1 MICFSGLSQS
11 RRRIFYHI
19 SRNMSKFYVR
29 NVENDRSLQ
38 ITFEYSHTSGE
49 KILSR
54 VYNASRPK
62 SEIID
67 NTLTRISQNISKF
80 ISKKLKR
87 KLKAD
92 GESSLSE
99 INIKVYKNDGIT
111 TLEEN
116 TSTEDAFQHG
126 NVVAIENSKFIVDI
140 NAPCCNAIVLPQT
153 VMIGFQICP
162 NVEIEFASL
171 EDSLFVWEK
180 LKYDTSAK
188 MGQKDITQVPK
199 ERVELSKS
207 LTFTPTNDE
216 IGYRLALTMTPRL
229 GDREG
234 KPMTVECKYDV
245 TAGPDLCP
253 FEQRHLYTQKETGS
267 GELRVVSYNILAD
280 VYANQE
286 FSRNVLFN
294 YCPPYALD
302 ISYRKHLMI
311 KELKGYKGDIICLQE
326 CDYKVFIYDFV
337 PVFELLGF
345 QGLMREKG
353 GVREGSAIFFRMSK
367 FRLVEEHSTLLKD
380 FMETDKSC
388 QDLVKQTYAVP
399 ALKEML
405 ETRSTIIHVAALEPV
420 DRPGQILLVANTHLY
435 FHPDFAHVR
444 LIQTI
449 TSMRFINKL
458 FQQYKKQKPCLVF
471 CGDFNSTPTRGVY
484 EFMTTKSIKEDHDAW
499 RSGGEDQFVAGMNFS
514 HTFNIGSGCGL
525 PAYTNYTNGFNGHL
539 DYVFYDTDAFEVS
552 QVIPQPDHKDV
563 EFHTAI
569 PSIVFPSDHLAQIC
583 DLRWKNPSHL

>member
-326 CDYKVFIYDFV
+326 CDYKV
-337 PVFELLGF
+337 
-345 QGLMREKG
+345 
-353 GVREGSAIFFRMSK
+353 
-367 FRLVEEHSTLLKD
+367 LVEEHSTLLKD

-435 FHPDFAHVR
+435 FHPDFAH
-444 LIQTI
+444 
-449 TSMRFINKL
+449 
-458 FQQYKKQKPCLVF
+458 KPCLVF

-499 RSGGEDQFVAGMNFS
+499 RS
-514 HTFNIGSGCGL
+514 GSGCGL